1 MKVKYNSRVIWN
13 SKEVQKIKWWAV
25 EFMGIFYKGIYAD
38 DELIHCV
45 EPYIDKSFNLTMEN

>member
-1 MKVKYNSRVIWN
+1 
-13 SKEVQKIKWWAV
+13 
-25 EFMGIFYKGIYAD
+25 MGIFYKGIYAD